1 MKNKEWKAHHKDA
14 LAERFNE
21 LPEYDHLKDHADY
34 KHYDKITRL
43 DVRKKL
49 LLKKYGKLN
58 EVDKYEQYVKDHVNK

>member
-34 KHYDKITRL
+34 KNYDKITRL
-43 DVRKKL
+43 TIVKNIRRIVKKGE
-49 LLKKYGKLN
+49 KDLN
-58 EVDKYEQYVKDHVNK
+58 LFISSASNIV